1 MAVRIEL
8 GQTSGDD
15 EGQGGLVFCSPWD
28 RIESEMIELLNNNNN
43 RNKGK
48 DLLENEVRMAL
59 HLIELQ
65 GEKEEESILG
75 SWQGT
80 DV

>member
-1 MAVRIEL
+1 
-8 GQTSGDD
+8 
-15 EGQGGLVFCSPWD
+15 
-28 RIESEMIELLNNNNN
+28 MIEWLNNNNN

-80 DV
+80 DVWFERIQAEAFANMWEGCREINKKPG